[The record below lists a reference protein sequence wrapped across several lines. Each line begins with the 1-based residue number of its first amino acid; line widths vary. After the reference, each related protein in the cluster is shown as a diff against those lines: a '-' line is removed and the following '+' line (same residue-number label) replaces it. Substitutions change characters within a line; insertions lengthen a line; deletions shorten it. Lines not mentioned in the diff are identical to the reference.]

1 MGMAQYL
8 FFGELW
14 SGFGIERETLNGFRE
29 VEFEGL
35 VRLIPGHRGEDKL
48 LVNQTRRPKHDE
60 T

>member
-29 VEFEGL
+29 VEFEGR
-35 VRLIPGHRGEDKL
+35 VRLIPG
-48 LVNQTRRPKHDE
+48 Q
-60 T
+60 